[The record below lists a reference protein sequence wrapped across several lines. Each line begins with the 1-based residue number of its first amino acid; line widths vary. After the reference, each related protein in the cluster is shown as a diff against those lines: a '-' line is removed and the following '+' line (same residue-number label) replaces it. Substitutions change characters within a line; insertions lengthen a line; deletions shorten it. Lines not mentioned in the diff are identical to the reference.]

1 MKKGKFKL
9 NILFKNTLLFTL
21 VYLSLTSAYSQN
33 IIPGSER
40 TNLYIDKLLD
50 KKVAVIANNTSIIR
64 SNNLDIHLIDTLIK
78 RGVKIEKIF
87 SPEHGFLGDKDDGE
101 KIENGFYKSIE
112 VISLYGKNRKIND
125 NDIENIDILIFDIQD
140 VGVRFY
146 TYLSTLHYAM
156 ESVSRTNKKLIILD
170 RPNPNSFY
178 IDGPVLD
185 LKNKS
190 FIGLHPV
197 PIVYGMTIGEY
208 GKMINGEGWLEN
220 SLKANL
226 EVIKIK
232 NYNHKLKYE
241 PNIRPSPNLPNI
253 QSIYLYPSLAFLEK
267 TEVSVG
273 RGTKTQ
279 FQIYGHPDFNEKFLY
294 FPLASEPEA
303 RIMVTSPFYTNQI
316 ALIENIAKS
325 IPIDY
330 TLYVKEHPVQEVK
343 FWRPVTD
350 YKKLINIPNV
360 KFVHPSVSNHE
371 LLPKCQGVIAISGG
385 TSFEAIFYKKPV
397 ILFADEYYD
406 VLSMVTRIKTFK
418 TLSNDITDALSN
430 FKFDNNEL
438 DAFMQASDN
447 HSLSVPYHQIRDD
460 AEILSS
466 IQNYTDNFNVIA
478 KEFDKFYEAYANY
491 FELMAQTIRSK
502 L

>member
-9 NILFKNTLLFTL
+9 NILIKNTLLFTL
-21 VYLSLTSAYSQN
+21 VYLSLTSAYSQS

-50 KKVAVIANNTSIIR
+50 KKVAVIANNTSVIR
-64 SNNLDIHLIDTLIK
+64 SNNSDIHLIDTLIK
-78 RGVKIEKIF
+78 RGIKIEKIF

-101 KIENGFYKSIE
+101 KIDNGFYKSIE
-112 VISLYGKNRKIND
+112 VISLYGKNRRIND
-125 NDIENIDILIFDIQD
+125 NDIKNIDILIFDIQD

-178 IDGPVLD
+178 IDGPILD

-220 SLKANL
+220 NLKANL

-279 FQIYGHPDFNEKFLY
+279 FQIYGHPDFNEKFSFIPKPNFGSQNPKLNGIKSNGEDLRDY
-294 FPLASEPEA
+294 KTIN
-303 RIMVTSPFYTNQI
+303 RIELKWLINSYNQI
-316 ALIENIAKS
+316 KDKKNFFRSDFNKLSGSSKLQDQIKNGIQES
-325 IPIDY
+325 I
-330 TLYVKEHPVQEVK
+330 
-343 FWRPVTD
+343 
-350 YKKLINIPNV
+350 
-360 KFVHPSVSNHE
+360 
-371 LLPKCQGVIAISGG
+371 
-385 TSFEAIFYKKPV
+385 
-397 ILFADEYYD
+397 
-406 VLSMVTRIKTFK
+406 
-418 TLSNDITDALSN
+418 
-430 FKFDNNEL
+430 
-438 DAFMQASDN
+438 
-447 HSLSVPYHQIRDD
+447 IRDSWL
-460 AEILSS
+460 EGL
-466 IQNYTDNFNVIA
+466 
-478 KEFDKFYEAYANY
+478 EKFKK
-491 FELMAQTIRSK
+491 IRK
-502 L
+502 KYLLY

>member
-9 NILFKNTLLFTL
+9 NILIKNTLLFTL

-178 IDGPVLD
+178 IDGPILD

-220 SLKANL
+220 NLKANL

-279 FQIYGHPDFNEKFLY
+279 FQIYGHPDFNEKFSFIPKPNFGSQNPKLNGIKSNGEDLRNY
-294 FPLASEPEA
+294 KTGN
-303 RIMVTSPFYTNQI
+303 RIELKWLINSYNQI
-316 ALIENIAKS
+316 KDKENFFRSDFNKLSGSSKLQDQIKNGIQES
-325 IPIDY
+325 I
-330 TLYVKEHPVQEVK
+330 
-343 FWRPVTD
+343 
-350 YKKLINIPNV
+350 
-360 KFVHPSVSNHE
+360 
-371 LLPKCQGVIAISGG
+371 
-385 TSFEAIFYKKPV
+385 
-397 ILFADEYYD
+397 
-406 VLSMVTRIKTFK
+406 
-418 TLSNDITDALSN
+418 
-430 FKFDNNEL
+430 
-438 DAFMQASDN
+438 
-447 HSLSVPYHQIRDD
+447 IRDSWL
-460 AEILSS
+460 EGL
-466 IQNYTDNFNVIA
+466 
-478 KEFDKFYEAYANY
+478 EKFKK
-491 FELMAQTIRSK
+491 IRK
-502 L
+502 KYLLY

>member
-50 KKVAVIANNTSIIR
+50 KKVAVIANNTSVIR
-64 SNNLDIHLIDTLIK
+64 SNNSDIHLIDTLIK

-101 KIENGFYKSIE
+101 KIDNGFYKSIE
-112 VISLYGKNRKIND
+112 VISLYGKNRRIND
-125 NDIENIDILIFDIQD
+125 NDIKNIDILIFDIQD

-178 IDGPVLD
+178 IDGPILD

-220 SLKANL
+220 NLKANL

-279 FQIYGHPDFNEKFLY
+279 FQIYGHPDFNEKFSFIPKPNFGSQNPKLNGIKSNGEDLRNY
-294 FPLASEPEA
+294 KTGN
-303 RIMVTSPFYTNQI
+303 RIELKWLINSYNQI
-316 ALIENIAKS
+316 KDKENFFRSDFNKLSGSSKLQDQIKNGIQES
-325 IPIDY
+325 I
-330 TLYVKEHPVQEVK
+330 
-343 FWRPVTD
+343 
-350 YKKLINIPNV
+350 
-360 KFVHPSVSNHE
+360 
-371 LLPKCQGVIAISGG
+371 
-385 TSFEAIFYKKPV
+385 
-397 ILFADEYYD
+397 
-406 VLSMVTRIKTFK
+406 
-418 TLSNDITDALSN
+418 
-430 FKFDNNEL
+430 
-438 DAFMQASDN
+438 
-447 HSLSVPYHQIRDD
+447 IRDSWL
-460 AEILSS
+460 EGL
-466 IQNYTDNFNVIA
+466 
-478 KEFDKFYEAYANY
+478 EKFKK
-491 FELMAQTIRSK
+491 IRK
-502 L
+502 KYLLY

>member
-9 NILFKNTLLFTL
+9 NILIKNTLLFTL
-21 VYLSLTSAYSQN
+21 VYLSLTSTYSQN

-50 KKVAVIANNTSIIR
+50 KKVAVIANNTSVIR
-64 SNNLDIHLIDTLIK
+64 SNNSDIHLIDTLIK
-78 RGVKIEKIF
+78 RGIKIEKIF

-101 KIENGFYKSIE
+101 KIDNGFYKSIE
-112 VISLYGKNRKIND
+112 VISLYGKNRRIND
-125 NDIENIDILIFDIQD
+125 DDIKNIDILIFDIQD

-178 IDGPVLD
+178 IDGPILD

-279 FQIYGHPDFNEKFLY
+279 FQIYGHPDFNEKFSFIPKPNFGSQNPKLNGIKSNGEDLRNY
-294 FPLASEPEA
+294 KTGN
-303 RIMVTSPFYTNQI
+303 RIELKWLINSYNQI
-316 ALIENIAKS
+316 KDKKNFFRSDFNKLSGSSKLQDQIKNGIQES
-325 IPIDY
+325 I
-330 TLYVKEHPVQEVK
+330 
-343 FWRPVTD
+343 
-350 YKKLINIPNV
+350 
-360 KFVHPSVSNHE
+360 
-371 LLPKCQGVIAISGG
+371 
-385 TSFEAIFYKKPV
+385 
-397 ILFADEYYD
+397 
-406 VLSMVTRIKTFK
+406 
-418 TLSNDITDALSN
+418 
-430 FKFDNNEL
+430 
-438 DAFMQASDN
+438 
-447 HSLSVPYHQIRDD
+447 IRDSWL
-460 AEILSS
+460 EGL
-466 IQNYTDNFNVIA
+466 
-478 KEFDKFYEAYANY
+478 EKFKK
-491 FELMAQTIRSK
+491 IREK
-502 L
+502 YLLY

>member
-9 NILFKNTLLFTL
+9 NILIKNTLLFTL

-40 TNLYIDKLLD
+40 TNLYLDKLLD
-50 KKVAVIANNTSIIR
+50 KKVAVIANNTSVIR

-78 RGVKIEKIF
+78 RGVTIEKIF

-101 KIENGFYKSIE
+101 KIDNGFYKSIE

-178 IDGPVLD
+178 IDGPILD

-220 SLKANL
+220 RLKANL

-279 FQIYGHPDFNEKFLY
+279 FQIYGHPDFNEKFSFIPKPNFGSQNPKLNGIKSNGEDLRNY
-294 FPLASEPEA
+294 KTVN
-303 RIMVTSPFYTNQI
+303 RIELKWLINSYNQI
-316 ALIENIAKS
+316 KDKKNFFRSDFNKLSGSSKLQDQIKNGIQES
-325 IPIDY
+325 I
-330 TLYVKEHPVQEVK
+330 
-343 FWRPVTD
+343 
-350 YKKLINIPNV
+350 
-360 KFVHPSVSNHE
+360 
-371 LLPKCQGVIAISGG
+371 
-385 TSFEAIFYKKPV
+385 
-397 ILFADEYYD
+397 
-406 VLSMVTRIKTFK
+406 
-418 TLSNDITDALSN
+418 
-430 FKFDNNEL
+430 
-438 DAFMQASDN
+438 
-447 HSLSVPYHQIRDD
+447 IRDSWL
-460 AEILSS
+460 EGL
-466 IQNYTDNFNVIA
+466 
-478 KEFDKFYEAYANY
+478 EKFKK
-491 FELMAQTIRSK
+491 IRK
-502 L
+502 KYLLY

>member
-78 RGVKIEKIF
+78 RGVTIEKIF

-125 NDIENIDILIFDIQD
+125 NDIKSIDILIFDIQD

-178 IDGPVLD
+178 IDGPILD

-220 SLKANL
+220 RLKANL

-279 FQIYGHPDFNEKFLY
+279 FQIYGHPDFNEKFSFIPKPNFGSQNPKLNGIKSNGEDLRNY
-294 FPLASEPEA
+294 KTVN
-303 RIMVTSPFYTNQI
+303 RIELKWLINSYNQI
-316 ALIENIAKS
+316 KDKKNFFRSDFNKLSGSSKLQDQIKNGIQES
-325 IPIDY
+325 I
-330 TLYVKEHPVQEVK
+330 
-343 FWRPVTD
+343 
-350 YKKLINIPNV
+350 
-360 KFVHPSVSNHE
+360 
-371 LLPKCQGVIAISGG
+371 
-385 TSFEAIFYKKPV
+385 
-397 ILFADEYYD
+397 
-406 VLSMVTRIKTFK
+406 
-418 TLSNDITDALSN
+418 
-430 FKFDNNEL
+430 
-438 DAFMQASDN
+438 
-447 HSLSVPYHQIRDD
+447 IRDSWV
-460 AEILSS
+460 EGL
-466 IQNYTDNFNVIA
+466 
-478 KEFDKFYEAYANY
+478 EKFKK
-491 FELMAQTIRSK
+491 IRRK
-502 L
+502 YLLY